1 MRSVVFETFGVPDRV
16 LALADRPRP
25 QPGAGQA
32 LVRLVLSPIHNHD
45 LMTIAGEYGI
55 RPDLPAV
62 PGTEAVGVVEAL
74 GEGVGNLAVGQRVA
88 GGAARTWAE
97 FYLVEAARAVPV
109 PDSVSDETACQ
120 LISMPLSA
128 KMVLADLKVTAGDW
142 IIQNAGNGMVSKLV
156 SRFGAEQGIHVISLV
171 RRDETVGELEA
182 LGIGNVVSTQSDGWQ
197 DRVRALTNGAPIVR
211 TLDSLGGDGPA
222 QLLDVVA
229 DGAELVNFGAM
240 TLRPLKITAAQLL
253 FRGITVRGFW
263 GMKPHLAPEV
273 IGRMFGEVVALA
285 ARGELVLP
293 IEAVFGL
300 DQIGDAVRASGEP
313 GRKGKIALRP

>member
-1 MRSVVFETFGVPDRV
+1 MRSVVFESFGVPEQV
-16 LALADRPRP
+16 LGLAERPKP
-25 QPGAGQA
+25 VPGAGQA

-55 RPDLPAV
+55 KPALPAV
-62 PGTEAVGVVEAL
+62 PGTEAVGVVEAV
-74 GEGVGNLAVGQRVA
+74 GEGVSNLSVGQRVA
-88 GGAARTWAE
+88 GGGSQTWAE
-97 FYLVEAARAVPV
+97 FYVVDAARVVPV

-128 KMVLADLKVTAGDW
+128 KMILADLKIAAGDW

-156 SRFGAEQGIHVISLV
+156 SRFGAEQGIGVISLV
-171 RRDETVGELEA
+171 RRDETVAELAA
-182 LGIGNVVSTQSDGWQ
+182 LGIANVVSTQGHGWQ
-197 DRVRALTNGAPIVR
+197 DRVRALTGGAPIIR
-211 TLDSLGGDGPA
+211 ALDSLGGDGPS

-263 GMKPHLAPEV
+263 GMKPNLPPEM

-300 DQIGDAVRASGEP
+300 DQIVDAVKASGEP
-313 GRKGKIALRP
+313 GRKGKIALKP

>member
-1 MRSVVFETFGVPDRV
+1 MRSVVFESFGVPEQV
-16 LALADRPRP
+16 LGLAERPRP
-25 QPGAGQA
+25 VPGAGQA

-55 RPDLPAV
+55 KPALPAV

-74 GEGVGNLAVGQRVA
+74 GEGVGNLSVGQRVA
-88 GGAARTWAE
+88 GGAEQTWAE
-97 FYLVEAARAVPV
+97 FYLVDAARVVPV

-128 KMVLADLKVTAGDW
+128 KMILADLKVKSGDW

-156 SRFGAEQGIHVISLV
+156 SRFGAEQGINVISLV
-171 RRDETVGELEA
+171 RRDETVAELEA
-182 LGIGNVVSTQSDGWQ
+182 LGIANVVSTQGAGWQ
-197 DRVRALTNGAPIVR
+197 ERVRALTGGAPIIR
-211 TLDSLGGDGPA
+211 ALDSLGGDGPG

-253 FRGITVRGFW
+253 FRGIKVRGFW
-263 GMKPHLAPEV
+263 GMKPNLAPEV

-285 ARGELVLP
+285 AKGELVLP

-300 DQIGDAVRASGEP
+300 DRIADAVKASGEP
-313 GRKGKIALRP
+313 GRKGKIALKP